1 LPASIKTPVINSS
14 EVLAAD
20 ATRAF
25 FKDLRAKYDYV
36 LVDLSPLVPVV
47 DTRATT
53 GFVDSYVFVTEWGRT
68 KVAAVKHSFK
78 DAQNVY
84 QNLLGV
90 VLNKTNL
97 DQLST
102 YNPVGRNYYRNKYY
116 AQYGLTE

>member
-1 LPASIKTPVINSS
+1 MIVGRVSLQDAIWTDPSTSLTFLPASNKTRVVNSS

-20 ATRAF
+20 ATRAL

-68 KVAAVKHSFK
+68 KVVRRETFVQRCSER
-78 DAQNVY
+78 
-84 QNLLGV
+84 LSEPSWV
-90 VLNKTNL
+90 VLNRRTWI
-97 DQLST
+97 
-102 YNPVGRNYYRNKYY
+102 G
-116 AQYGLTE
+116 